1 MNHLLAQHTNRSRCW
16 RRTALSNSG
25 SVSSLS
31 PIRRSWNTEDLALSS
46 NSLSSVFSLC
56 GEAMPNQ
63 APNRATEALVSRSP
77 AAAYLADGLRAGPRY
92 ALLLALALLA
102 EHVELAA
109 RPDGLE
115 RVAPLL
121 RRRRARLHGH
131 LGGAVLALLLPFA
144 LLLLAPRRRR
154 HGLRLR
160 HGRERGTGGK
170 GEWGRRPLGFM
181 GVWGTKRLPL
191 IPSPQGAAQ

>member
-1 MNHLLAQHTNRSRCW
+1 MHHLLAQHTNRSRCW

-25 SVSSLS
+25 SASSLS
-31 PIRRSWNTEDLALSS
+31 PIRRSWNTDDLALSS

-56 GEAMPNQ
+56 GEARPNQ
-63 APNRATEALVSRSP
+63 AGTKSSDGGAGEPKPTSTA
-77 AAAYLADGLRAGPRY
+77 AAAYLADGLRAGARY
-92 ALLLALALLA
+92 APLLALALLA

-144 LLLLAPRRRR
+144 LLLLARRRRRR

-160 HGRERGTGGK
+160 HGREPGAGGK
-170 GEWGRRPLGFM
+170 GSGDDGR
-181 GVWGTKRLPL
+181 
-191 IPSPQGAAQ
+191 

>member
-1 MNHLLAQHTNRSRCW
+1 
-16 RRTALSNSG
+16 
-25 SVSSLS
+25 
-31 PIRRSWNTEDLALSS
+31 
-46 NSLSSVFSLC
+46 
-56 GEAMPNQ
+56 MPNQ

-144 LLLLAPRRRR
+144 LLLLARRRR

-160 HGRERGTGGK
+160 HGREPGAGGK
-170 GEWGRRPLGFM
+170 GSGDDGR
-181 GVWGTKRLPL
+181 
-191 IPSPQGAAQ
+191 

>member
-1 MNHLLAQHTNRSRCW
+1 MHHLLAQHTNRSRCW

-25 SVSSLS
+25 SASSLS
-31 PIRRSWNTEDLALSS
+31 PIRRSWNTDDLALSS

-56 GEAMPNQ
+56 SEARPNQ
-63 APNRATEALVSRSP
+63 AGTKSSDGGAGEPKPTSTA
-77 AAAYLADGLRAGPRY
+77 AAAYLADGLRAGARY
-92 ALLLALALLA
+92 APLLALALLA

-131 LGGAVLALLLPFA
+131 LGGAVLPLLLPFA
-144 LLLLAPRRRR
+144 LLLLARRRR

-160 HGRERGTGGK
+160 HGREPGAGGK
-170 GEWGRRPLGFM
+170 GSGDDGR
-181 GVWGTKRLPL
+181 
-191 IPSPQGAAQ
+191 

>member
-1 MNHLLAQHTNRSRCW
+1 MHHLLAQHTNRSRCW
-16 RRTALSNSG
+16 RRMALSNSG
-25 SVSSLS
+25 SASSLS
-31 PIRRSWNTEDLALSS
+31 PIRRSWNTDDLALSS

-131 LGGAVLALLLPFA
+131 LGGAVLPLLLPFA
-144 LLLLAPRRRR
+144 LLLLARRRRRR

-160 HGRERGTGGK
+160 HGREPGAGGK
-170 GEWGRRPLGFM
+170 GSGDDGR
-181 GVWGTKRLPL
+181 
-191 IPSPQGAAQ
+191 

>member
-1 MNHLLAQHTNRSRCW
+1 MHHLLAQHTNRSRCW
-16 RRTALSNSG
+16 RRMALSNSG

-131 LGGAVLALLLPFA
+131 LGGAVLPLLLPFA
-144 LLLLAPRRRR
+144 LLLLARRRR

-160 HGRERGTGGK
+160 HGREPGAGGK
-170 GEWGRRPLGFM
+170 GSGDDGR
-181 GVWGTKRLPL
+181 
-191 IPSPQGAAQ
+191 